1 MTDTASAPAVGDIY
15 SPFWGPGLESPYE
28 IFAMAR
34 SMEPVFWSPTF
45 NSFLITKYDDISDVL
60 SNPELFSSRNTLP
73 DHQRDNLTPEEL
85 AISKNYVQPRHLI
98 NSDAPYHT
106 RLRRIMTPTFSTRNV
121 QRFADTFTQVCDGL
135 LDDLVTRDQ
144 FDLVNDFTFPF
155 ALDSI
160 FRVLGMP
167 LEDLPQC
174 RIWTQQMG
182 ISAWG
187 DDSLPLEVRLEA
199 AQGLVDFQ
207 AYTRRFVED
216 RMEHRKDDLV
226 SDLIHEEIR
235 GEEPL
240 TKQEMCDLIP
250 GFLLAGH
257 ETTANAI
264 GNMTHALL
272 ERPGRWQSLVDDP
285 SQISDMIEEGL
296 RYDSS
301 LRGINRYVTADTTI
315 RGVDIPEGSTVFV
328 LFGAGNHDESVY
340 ADAEEFRQG
349 VELERP
355 HLAFGKGV
363 HFCIGS
369 SLARLEMR
377 IVFGELVKRLPNL
390 RLAEGADVK
399 RAPSF
404 LFCGLNGLPVVPG

>member
-1 MTDTASAPAVGDIY
+1 MTDTASAPAIGEMY

-34 SMEPVFWSPTF
+34 SMEPVFWSEAF
-45 NSFLITKYDDISDVL
+45 HSFIVTTYDDISAVL
-60 SNPELFSSRNTLP
+60 SNAELFSSRNTLP
-73 DHQRDNLTPEEL
+73 DHKRDNLTPEEL
-85 AISKNYVQPRHLI
+85 EISKDYVQPQHLI

-121 QRFADTFTQVCDGL
+121 GRFADTFTDVCDGL

-187 DDSLPLEVRLEA
+187 DESLPLEVRLNA
-199 AQGLVDFQ
+199 ARGLVAFQ
-207 AYTRRFVED
+207 AYTREFVES
-216 RMEHRKDDLV
+216 RMENPQDDLI
-226 SDLIHEEIR
+226 SDLLREEVK

-264 GNMTHALL
+264 GNMTHGLL
-272 ERPGRWQSLVDDP
+272 ERPGRWQALVDDP
-285 SQISDMIEEGL
+285 SLIPDMIEEGL
-296 RYDSS
+296 RYDTS
-301 LRGINRYVTADTTI
+301 LRGINRYVTADTTLH
-315 RGVDIPEGSTVFV
+315 GVDVPEGSTVFV
-328 LFGAGNHDESVY
+328 LFGAGNHDETVY
-340 ADAEEFRQG
+340 ADSEEFRDD
-349 VELERP
+349 VKLEKP
-355 HLAFGKGV
+355 HLAFGKAV
-363 HFCIGS
+363 HFCIGAA
-369 SLARLEMR
+369 LARLEMR
-377 IVFGELVKRLPNL
+377 IAFGELVKRMPNL
-390 RLAEGADVK
+390 RLADGADVK

-404 LFCGLNGLPVVPG
+404 LFCGLTGLPVVPA